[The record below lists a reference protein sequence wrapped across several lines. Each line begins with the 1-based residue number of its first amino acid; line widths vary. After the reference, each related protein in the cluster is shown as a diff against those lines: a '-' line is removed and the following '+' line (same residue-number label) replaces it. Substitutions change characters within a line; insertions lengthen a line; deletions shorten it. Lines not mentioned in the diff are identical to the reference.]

1 MPIEN
6 MSPREDAPDSNY
18 EGDPGPRP
26 DRKNELEAKRIG
38 GLRLTPAE
46 ETELERLRAESEMP
60 WKKDGSQ

>member
-1 MPIEN
+1 MSIEN
-6 MSPREDAPDSNY
+6 MSPEKTPLDSSY
-18 EGDPGPRP
+18 EGDSGPRQ